1 MACCPGCMCLAHGN
15 PSLQGPITGSFLII
29 SSLASQSQHGGW
41 NRGLTD
47 SSTLTTAA
55 SMDALCFSFLVCTV
69 GSVKPTL
76 QGCFE
81 EWGVYAR
88 YLNLAMG
95 QQKWVSPKYEPQK
108 ATCALWTS
116 RHRWNRRVS
125 GEGMGLQG
133 AAETSMCWPWAPMT
147 VPGSICSWTREVVA
161 DNVGIHC
168 PLLPCQQPLWSNGRW
183 GKVAQGCEVPAYV
196 WDLPSEGQVGSK
208 LGESEFDFVVI

>member
-1 MACCPGCMCLAHGN
+1 MHGSVGPPGFLLRDHSASLEVSRDQQTRAPLLRISLEIRNMRGMACCPGCMCLAHGN

-76 QGCFE
+76 QECFE
-81 EWGVYAR
+81 EWGVYVK
-88 YLNLAMG
+88 YLNLAVG

-116 RHRWNRRVS
+116 RHRW
-125 GEGMGLQG
+125 
-133 AAETSMCWPWAPMT
+133 
-147 VPGSICSWTREVVA
+147 ICSRETGGSLVKEW
-161 DNVGIHC
+161 GC
-168 PLLPCQQPLWSNGRW
+168 RGLLKPACAGPGLRW
-183 GKVAQGCEVPAYV
+183 QFLALSVHGQGK
-196 WDLPSEGQVGSK
+196 WLRTM
-208 LGESEFDFVVI
+208 